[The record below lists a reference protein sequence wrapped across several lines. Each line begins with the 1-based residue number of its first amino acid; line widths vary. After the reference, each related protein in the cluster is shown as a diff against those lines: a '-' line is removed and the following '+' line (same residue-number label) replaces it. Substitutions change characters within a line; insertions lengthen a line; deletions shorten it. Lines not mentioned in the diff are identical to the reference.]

1 VLSLVFMSTSPVAP
15 GERDLPPSDAS
26 LGRFLTMAE
35 VDWDDQASLRDY
47 LVAYWRVLWGV
58 ERAFDEAHVRDV
70 VQRDIARCVD
80 AADWEVFTDAILDH
94 TREGM
99 APGRSRPLRLTR
111 CEHGAMAHVGV
122 SNLAYAHPGGDLLF
136 SEVSFRV
143 SPGQHVGLV
152 GTNGVG
158 KSTLLKILAG
168 ELTPDEGEYAVGGRL
183 GYMPQDVGVSD
194 GDQTVRALLLSLAPR
209 SVRQAGESML
219 ALEAGLEAGDA
230 SAGMKL
236 GEAIADWSTLGG
248 YELEGQWDA
257 SCRRIVHSSF
267 AEIADRP
274 ARTLSGGE
282 RKQLVLDV
290 LFASDAEVLLLD
302 EPDNFL
308 DVPAKLSLERRVR
321 ASKRTIVMISH
332 DREVLAG
339 AVGTIVTL
347 EGSGAWVHGGSY
359 ATYAQAREDRQRR
372 LGDAVKRWNEEERRL
387 FQLMKT
393 FKERARYYAVWAKKA
408 DAMESRWRRFRAGG
422 PPPAPVADQAITVR
436 IRGGDS
442 ARVVLDLRSVG
453 IAGLVAPFSEEIHFG
468 ERIGVVGPNG
478 SGKSALL
485 HVLAGARAADSGEL
499 RTGPRV
505 SSGLFT
511 QLQSRA
517 DFSGL
522 VVLDIVMARRG
533 EMQAAMGA
541 LARYGLADAA
551 RRRYDVLSG
560 GEKAR
565 LEVLILELEGHNLLL
580 LDEPTDNLDTD
591 SSEALE
597 KALDGFEGT
606 VVAVSHDRAF
616 LRRMDRFLMVL
627 HDGSI
632 LSFPSYDSAL
642 EALLEPDHAADV
654 RLAKLL

>member
-1 VLSLVFMSTSPVAP
+1 MT
-15 GERDLPPSDAS
+15 
-26 LGRFLTMAE
+26 
-35 VDWDDQASLRDY
+35 
-47 LVAYWRVLWGV
+47 
-58 ERAFDEAHVRDV
+58 HVV
-70 VQRDIARCVD
+70 
-80 AADWEVFTDAILDH
+80 
-94 TREGM
+94 
-99 APGRSRPLRLTR
+99 
-111 CEHGAMAHVGV
+111 V

-168 ELTPDEGEYAVGGRL
+168 ELTPDEGDYSLGGL
-183 GYMPQDVGVSD
+183 AGYMAQDIGVSG

-209 SVRQAGESML
+209 AVRQAGESML
-219 ALEAGLEAGDA
+219 SHEAQLEAGDP

-236 GEAIADWSTLGG
+236 GEAIADWTALGG

-257 SCRRIVHSSF
+257 ACRRIVRASF
-267 AEIADRP
+267 AELADRP

-290 LFASDAEVLLLD
+290 LFASDAGVLLLD

-308 DVPAKLSLERRVR
+308 DVPAKLALEQRVR
-321 ASKRTIVMISH
+321 ASKKTIVMISH
-332 DREVLAG
+332 DREVLAS

-347 EGSGAWVHGGSY
+347 EGNGAWVHGGSY
-359 ATYAQAREDRQRR
+359 ATYARAREDRQRR
-372 LGDAVKRWNEEERRL
+372 LRDAVKRWNDEERRL
-387 FQLMKT
+387 FRLMKT
-393 FKERARYYAVWAKKA
+393 FKERARYYPAWAKKA

-422 PPPAPVADQAITVR
+422 PPPAPVADQAIAVR

-442 ARVVLDLRSVG
+442 ARIVLDLRSLG
-453 IAGLVAPFSEEIHFG
+453 IADLVAPFSEEIHFG
-468 ERIGVVGPNG
+468 ERIGVIGPNG
-478 SGKSALL
+478 SGKSALI
-485 HVLAGARAADSGEL
+485 HVLAGVRASDSGQL
-499 RTGPRV
+499 RVGPRV
-505 SSGLFT
+505 SAGLFT
-511 QLQSRA
+511 QQQSRS
-517 DFSGL
+517 DFSGR
-522 VVLDIVMARRG
+522 VVIDIVLARRG
-533 EMQAAMGA
+533 ETQAAMGA

-551 RRRYDVLSG
+551 RRNYDVLSG

-597 KALDGFEGT
+597 KALDSFEGT

-616 LRRMDRFLMVL
+616 LRRMDRFLMIL
-627 HDGSI
+627 HDGGV
-632 LSFPSYDSAL
+632 LSFPTYDSAL
-642 EALLEPDHAADV
+642 EALLNPAGASEV
-654 RLAKLL
+654 RLAKFL

>member
-1 VLSLVFMSTSPVAP
+1 VSHVA
-15 GERDLPPSDAS
+15 
-26 LGRFLTMAE
+26 
-35 VDWDDQASLRDY
+35 
-47 LVAYWRVLWGV
+47 
-58 ERAFDEAHVRDV
+58 
-70 VQRDIARCVD
+70 
-80 AADWEVFTDAILDH
+80 
-94 TREGM
+94 
-99 APGRSRPLRLTR
+99 
-111 CEHGAMAHVGV
+111 V

-136 SEVSFRV
+136 SDVSFRI

-158 KSTLLKILAG
+158 KSTLLKILVG
-168 ELTPDEGEYAVGGRL
+168 ELSPDEGESPVGGL
-183 GYMPQDVGVSD
+183 VGYMPQDVGVND
-194 GDQTVRALLLSLAPR
+194 GEQTVRQLLLSLAPR
-209 SVRQAGESML
+209 AVRKAGERML
-219 ALEAGLEAGDA
+219 ALEAELERGDPA
-230 SAGMKL
+230 AGMKL

-248 YELEGQWDA
+248 YELEGEWDVA
-257 SCRRIVHSSF
+257 CRRIIGAAF
-267 AEIADRP
+267 ADVADRP

-290 LFASDAEVLLLD
+290 LFSSDADVLLLD

-308 DVPAKLSLERRVR
+308 DVPAKLALEHRVR
-321 ASKRTIVMISH
+321 TSKKTVVMISH

-347 EGSGAWVHGGSY
+347 EGNGAWVHGGSY

-372 LGDAVKRWNEEERRL
+372 LGDAVKRWHEEERRL
-387 FQLMKT
+387 FRLMKT
-393 FKERARYYAVWAKKA
+393 FKERARYAPDWAKRA

-422 PPPAPVADQAITVR
+422 PPPSPVSDQAIAVR

-442 ARVVLDLRSVG
+442 ARIVLDLRSLG

-468 ERIGVVGPNG
+468 ERIGVIGPNG

-485 HVLAGARAADSGEL
+485 HLLAGQAAPDSGEL

-505 SSGLFT
+505 SPGLFT

-517 DFSGL
+517 DFSGRG
-522 VVLDIVMARRG
+522 VLDIVLARRG
-533 EMQAAMGA
+533 EMRAAMAA

-551 RRRYDVLSG
+551 RRPYDVLSG

-597 KALDGFEGT
+597 KALDSFEGT

-627 HDGSI
+627 HDGGV
-632 LSFPSYDSAL
+632 LAFPSYDPAL
-642 EALLEPDHAADV
+642 EALLDPEHASNV